1 MNAPGRTHS
10 AAHQARE
17 PAAGPAAGD
26 VREPA
31 SDSARPSG
39 GTILDAIGNTPLV
52 LVDGIWVKL
61 EYLNPSGSIKARIA
75 KYMIERAE
83 REGLL
88 RPGDTIVEASS
99 GNTGN
104 AMSMVAAVKGYRMLV
119 VMPDGMSAERLAI
132 SRAFGADVMTVGDF
146 HVNDAL
152 AKVAELGSR
161 PGYFAPQ
168 QFDSEWNVEENRT
181 WLGPETLAQLP
192 EGVIPDAVIGG
203 VGTGGTIVGVGQC
216 FRERNPSCRVV
227 AVEPNESCTLMCGEV
242 GRHLI
247 EGISDGFVPGIF
259 ARHRHLIDEV
269 VAVDSDAAIAEMRR
283 LAREFGLFVGPS
295 SGAHLIT
302 ARELRAR
309 DQGGTGGGLTERRPG
324 TKRWRCC
331 MPDTR
336 QRRPGWPGSGIW
348 WQCTR
353 TSRLNSIEEI
363 ETVLGEHP
371 LSFQD
376 VPQLR
381 YTNMVI
387 KEALRLYVPTW
398 ILFPREV
405 LTEVKIGG
413 YVLPKRSWVLIFP
426 YALHRDLRLV

>member
-1 MNAPGRTHS
+1 MNATSRTRS
-10 AAHQARE
+10 AAREARKGAADPATGAAR
-17 PAAGPAAGD
+17 PAAGMTG
-26 VREPA
+26 RG
-31 SDSARPSG
+31 G
-39 GTILDAIGNTPLV
+39 GTILDAIGGTPLIM
-52 LVDGIWVKL
+52 VDGIWVKL
-61 EYLNPSGSIKARIA
+61 EHLNPSGSIKARIA

-132 SRAFGADVMTVGDF
+132 SRAFGAQVMTVGDF

-152 AKVAELGSR
+152 AKVAELGR
-161 PGYFAPQ
+161 KAGYFAPQ

-192 EGVIPDAVIGG
+192 DGVIPDAVVGG

-216 FRERNPSCRVV
+216 FRGRNPACRIV

-259 ARHRHLIDEV
+259 ARHRNLIDEI
-269 VAVDSDAAIAEMRR
+269 VAVDSEAAIGQMRR

-295 SGAHLIT
+295 SGAHLLA

-309 DQGGTGGGLTERRPG
+309 RPG
-324 TKRWRCC
+324 LRHVVTFFCDEGEKYIN
-331 MPDTR
+331 DYF
-336 QRRPGWPGSGIW
+336 
-348 WQCTR
+348 
-353 TSRLNSIEEI
+353 
-363 ETVLGEHP
+363 LG
-371 LSFQD
+371 
-376 VPQLR
+376 
-381 YTNMVI
+381 
-387 KEALRLYVPTW
+387 A
-398 ILFPREV
+398 
-405 LTEVKIGG
+405 
-413 YVLPKRSWVLIFP
+413 
-426 YALHRDLRLV
+426 